1 MVVMA
6 LDHAR
11 DFLGLKAF
19 NVTDLTK
26 TTVPY
31 FLTRWVTHCCA
42 PGFMFLAGTAA
53 FLAQRSRPELSPRR
67 RSG

>member
-19 NVTDLTK
+19 NATDLTK
-26 TTVPY
+26 TALPY
-31 FLTRWVTHCCA
+31 FLTR
-42 PGFMFLAGTAA
+42 
-53 FLAQRSRPELSPRR
+53 
-67 RSG
+67 